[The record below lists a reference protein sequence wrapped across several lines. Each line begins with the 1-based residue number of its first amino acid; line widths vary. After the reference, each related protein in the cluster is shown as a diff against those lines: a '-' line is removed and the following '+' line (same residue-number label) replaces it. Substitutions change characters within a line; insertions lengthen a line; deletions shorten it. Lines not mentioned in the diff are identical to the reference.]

1 MAPDEAVELGG
12 WRNNSLAADNAPGA
26 ALDGVWVSA
35 KLYAAVQR
43 AQQQC
48 PALGSWKLV
57 AWKKQL
63 LPPPGNPLKSRR
75 GAPRFAPS
83 C

>member
-1 MAPDEAVELGG
+1 M
-12 WRNNSLAADNAPGA
+12 
-26 ALDGVWVSA
+26 SA
-35 KLYAAVQR
+35 QLYAAVQR

-48 PALGSWKLV
+48 PALGGWEPV

-75 GAPRFAPS
+75 VLHDLHHHAEQGNKQKSNA
-83 C
+83 

>member
-1 MAPDEAVELGG
+1 M
-12 WRNNSLAADNAPGA
+12 
-26 ALDGVWVSA
+26 SA
-35 KLYAAVQR
+35 QLYAAVRR

-48 PALGSWKLV
+48 PTLGGWKHV

-75 GAPRFAPS
+75 GAQ
-83 C
+83 